1 MVAPAGRVRLYGDGV
16 VRDSG
21 LPDVVAAS
29 APQHSVEDLP
39 ADTIAFLL
47 AAATARPTGSPTLR
61 GSLFAGTPS
70 GWAHVKAIC
79 NYVHGHIAFGYKH
92 VRPTKTAWEA
102 FNEGSGVCRDY
113 ADLAISFCCCM
124 NIPAR

>member
-79 NYVHGHIAFGYKH
+79 DYVHGHIAFGYKH
-92 VRPTKTAWEA
+92 ARPTKTA
-102 FNEGSGVCRDY
+102 
-113 ADLAISFCCCM
+113 
-124 NIPAR
+124 